1 MLNRIIAIFVSAIFI
16 STVAQGKEVTDK
28 TEIGSSATEWRH
40 MYFIGI
46 SKGSPNEIDLSEG
59 QVQGLLSMVNVG
71 PAISNGA
78 AIKPEYL
85 INSKGTTPW
94 LAMFALVHA
103 KQPSALPIIAEGKSG
118 IHIPTQFISGTFN
131 SHNNWPPEMLA
142 KYDMKLE
149 GYNTFVIPF
158 LIHSSANPV
167 SNLSQSMKAP
177 DGSLEIFNVNE
188 FSEKSPEELLDKISD
203 IVKFIKE
210 NRPDIAQAVQ
220 P

>member
-1 MLNRIIAIFVSAIFI
+1 VI
-16 STVAQGKEVTDK
+16 DK
-28 TEIGSSATEWRH
+28 TEIGSSATEWRQ

-59 QVQGLLSMVNVG
+59 QIKGLLSMVNVG

-78 AIKPEYL
+78 AIKPENL

-103 KQPSALPIIAEGKSG
+103 KQPSALPIIAEGKSR
-118 IHIPTQFISGTFN
+118 IHIPAQFINDIFN

-142 KYDMKLE
+142 KYDLKVK

-167 SNLSQSMKAP
+167 GNLSQSMKAP

-188 FSEKSPEELLDKISD
+188 FSDTLPEGLLVQISD
-203 IVKFIKE
+203 IVEFIKE
-210 NRPDIAQAVQ
+210 NRPDIT
-220 P
+220 